1 MDDRPLNVL
10 TLDYNFKNHLVVE
23 EIAMSDLGRRRS
35 GGRAARARSRAE
47 LSNNQVIAPG
57 TRGGMY
63 QPLSLTDKQQIHRG
77 ALKILA
83 RTGVANATQ
92 ELLDIV
98 LPKGAEVSP
107 EGRLCFPVQ
116 LMEDIIA
123 GAAQG
128 YVVHARGSRAG
139 KDDMDC
145 SGSRVYYSNSGT
157 AVTTY
162 DAKSRTYRPS
172 SLRDIY
178 DFTRLVDRLD
188 NIHMTS
194 DTVLASE
201 ITDDFCHDMNM
212 LYAILAGSEK
222 PACLCF
228 RDRKFLHAAIPM
240 LDMASGGE
248 GKFLEQP
255 SAIVGGC
262 PIVSPLRFGH
272 SNLGLMIDTA
282 RLGLVTDLAV
292 PPQAG
297 ATSPATLAG
306 TLVQSVAETLACL
319 AVVNLVNPGAPMT
332 FAAWPFITDLRTGS
346 FTGGSGEQALISAA
360 AAQMGNFYNLPTSVG
375 SGMTD
380 AKTPDAQYGMEKAL
394 SYSLAAHAGVNRL
407 CEFGGMIGSLM
418 GCSFEAMVLDNEV
431 AGMISRTLRG
441 IEVSDD
447 TLALDLIHQQTLEP
461 GHFLG
466 ASHTLEVMESEYIY
480 PEVFDRNPTDAWQK
494 QGSKDVMV
502 KAGEVATQILD
513 NHYPNYFGRA
523 NDAKLRDHYSI
534 VLPESAM
541 RAG

>member
-1 MDDRPLNVL
+1 
-10 TLDYNFKNHLVVE
+10 
-23 EIAMSDLGRRRS
+23 
-35 GGRAARARSRAE
+35 
-47 LSNNQVIAPG
+47 
-57 TRGGMY
+57 
-63 QPLSLTDKQQIHRG
+63 
-77 ALKILA
+77 
-83 RTGVANATQ
+83 
-92 ELLDIV
+92 
-98 LPKGAEVSP
+98 
-107 EGRLCFPVQ
+107 
-116 LMEDIIA
+116 
-123 GAAQG
+123 
-128 YVVHARGSRAG
+128 
-139 KDDMDC
+139 
-145 SGSRVYYSNSGT
+145 
-157 AVTTY
+157 
-162 DAKSRTYRPS
+162 
-172 SLRDIY
+172 
-178 DFTRLVDRLD
+178 
-188 NIHMTS
+188 
-194 DTVLASE
+194 
-201 ITDDFCHDMNM
+201 
-212 LYAILAGSEK
+212 
-222 PACLCF
+222 
-228 RDRKFLHAAIPM
+228 
-240 LDMASGGE
+240 
-248 GKFLEQP
+248 
-255 SAIVGGC
+255 
-262 PIVSPLRFGH
+262 
-272 SNLGLMIDTA
+272 MIDTA

-319 AVVNLVNPGAPMT
+319 AVVNLVNAGAPMT